1 LPPVPFP
8 AYSIP
13 YPRIANKSLAIGID
27 ILTESQ
33 VLISVVIPQI
43 TICGANLEK
52 NIQNLGVFVAHLR
65 NISYLCNRNNKEMEQ
80 TVFELDLL
88 EEARDF
94 LKSLTKEIRGKIGYN
109 IRRVQK
115 GERDNELFKKLDGT
129 EIWEFR
135 TIYNKTYYRLFAFWD
150 KDINTL
156 VVATHGIV
164 KKTQKTPK
172 SEITKAEGIRK
183 LYFENKNKKI

>member
-1 LPPVPFP
+1 
-8 AYSIP
+8 
-13 YPRIANKSLAIGID
+13 
-27 ILTESQ
+27 
-33 VLISVVIPQI
+33 
-43 TICGANLEK
+43 
-52 NIQNLGVFVAHLR
+52 
-65 NISYLCNRNNKEMEQ
+65 MEQ

-94 LKSLTKEIRGKIGYN
+94 LKSLSKEIRGKIGYN

-129 EIWEFR
+129 EI
-135 TIYNKTYYRLFAFWD
+135 FAFWD

-183 LYFENKNKKI
+183 HYFENKNKKI

>member
-1 LPPVPFP
+1 MRKFNLFVIAALMGSMTFTACTPEDNAVAPSAPSGELSDDIDMFKTVKANEGDP
-8 AYSIP
+8 AVVAALKSIP
-13 YPRIANKSLAIGID
+13 NVAEVKPFINVGRANNEEIA
-27 ILTESQ
+27 
-33 VLISVVIPQI
+33 
-43 TICGANLEK
+43 
-52 NIQNLGVFVAHLR
+52 LGQCYYIKR
-65 NISYLCNRNNKEMEQ
+65 S
-80 TVFELDLL
+80 
-88 EEARDF
+88 
-94 LKSLTKEIRGKIGYN
+94 
-109 IRRVQK
+109 
-115 GERDNELFKKLDGT
+115 
-129 EIWEFR
+129 WEFR

>member
-1 LPPVPFP
+1 
-8 AYSIP
+8 
-13 YPRIANKSLAIGID
+13 
-27 ILTESQ
+27 
-33 VLISVVIPQI
+33 
-43 TICGANLEK
+43 
-52 NIQNLGVFVAHLR
+52 
-65 NISYLCNRNNKEMEQ
+65 MEQ

-94 LKSLTKEIRGKIGYN
+94 LKSLTKEIRGKIGHN

-115 GERDNELFKKLDGT
+115 GERDKELFKKLDGT

-135 TIYNKTYYRLFAFWD
+135 TLYNKTCYRLLAFWD
-150 KDINTL
+150 KDENTL

-164 KKTQKTPK
+164 KKSQNTHQK
-172 SEITKAEGIRK
+172 EITKAEGIRK

>member
-1 LPPVPFP
+1 
-8 AYSIP
+8 
-13 YPRIANKSLAIGID
+13 
-27 ILTESQ
+27 
-33 VLISVVIPQI
+33 
-43 TICGANLEK
+43 
-52 NIQNLGVFVAHLR
+52 
-65 NISYLCNRNNKEMEQ
+65 MEQ

-94 LKSLTKEIRGKIGYN
+94 LKSLSKEIRGKIGY
-109 IRRVQK
+109 I
-115 GERDNELFKKLDGT
+115 
-129 EIWEFR
+129 
-135 TIYNKTYYRLFAFWD
+135 WD

-164 KKTQKTPK
+164 KKSQKTPK

>member
-1 LPPVPFP
+1 MQQK
-8 AYSIP
+8 S
-13 YPRIANKSLAIGID
+13 NK
-27 ILTESQ
+27 
-33 VLISVVIPQI
+33 
-43 TICGANLEK
+43 
-52 NIQNLGVFVAHLR
+52 
-65 NISYLCNRNNKEMEQ
+65 MEQ

-94 LKSLTKEIRGKIGYN
+94 LKSLSKEIRGKIGFN

-135 TIYNKTYYRLFAFWD
+135 TLYNKTYYRLFAFWD
-150 KDINTL
+150 KDVNTL

-164 KKTQKTPK
+164 KKSKKTPK
-172 SEITKAEGIRK
+172 SDIIKAEGIRK
-183 LYFENKNKKI
+183 QYFENKNNKI